1 MKVKRVSEK
10 MYVKMI
16 SVIQCQ
22 NPTGYIALRLSADA
36 LSYSRIRFLR
46 TDMNG
51 ESFKI
56 SRRRGGGGVVVVV
69 VVVVLLLFFFAFL
82 LQIMCVYFLLFKN
95 IFIDP
100 RKEKK
105 AV

>member
-22 NPTGYIALRLSADA
+22 NPTSYIALRLSADA
-36 LSYSRIRFLR
+36 FSYSRIRFLR

-56 SRRRGGGGVVVVV
+56 SRRGGGGGGCCCCCFVVV
-69 VVVVLLLFFFAFL
+69 FFAFL
-82 LQIMCVYFLLFKN
+82 LQLMCVYFLLFKN